1 MRVCVNV
8 LDARLVDVRMGVSLG
23 VVRVLMLVLDVVV
36 VMRGMRMDVGLVLV

>member
-23 VVRVLMLVLDVVV
+23 VVGVLMLVLDVVV